1 MVIVDDKINDGIK
14 MFLRCGHFDCHGGAP
29 EQYIRHCLMQ
39 HVQGYPGC
47 HWTPPLGNYLL
58 RIAPAATRAT
68 ANKTATKKWT
78 NFDGHFDGRGVAP
91 VQYRVHCPME
101 EVQSFGR
108 SHWMLPLGEYCG
120 G

>member
-39 HVQGYPGC
+39 HVQGYTGS
-47 HWTPPLGNYLL
+47 HWMVPLGNYLL

-68 ANKTATKKWT
+68 ANKTTKKKY
-78 NFDGHFDGRGVAP
+78 NIFAAHFDGHSNAP
-91 VQYRVHCPME
+91 VRYRAHHLIE
-101 EVQSFGR
+101 EVQGFTR
-108 SHWMLPLGEYCG
+108 SH
-120 G
+120 